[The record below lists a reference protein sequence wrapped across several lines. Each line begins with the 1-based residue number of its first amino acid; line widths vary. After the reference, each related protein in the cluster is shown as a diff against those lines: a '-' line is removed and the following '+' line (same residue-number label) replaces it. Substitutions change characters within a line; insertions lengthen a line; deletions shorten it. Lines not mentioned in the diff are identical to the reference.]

1 MNNAL
6 TLKRLVCEHCGAE
19 LSGLSDCITFQ
30 CETCYRYFII
40 TPEGLKD
47 IAVYT
52 AIGEEPYNKQ
62 SLHLP
67 FWVIEID
74 RNLLR
79 KEIEGSLSELK
90 NHKSTI
96 AKTRLEKDPE
106 DETDSL
112 SLNFHTGMEKL
123 NIMASQ
129 RSIPGS
135 REIEYLISTIESFES
150 FFIYIPAF
158 ISRNPFAYLKV
169 GKLLTGK
176 QPPFKM
182 EKSTL
187 PGKPVMC
194 ALQQDEAVELIDFVF
209 FATLPP
215 SILKYGDFLNP
226 ISLKVSGAPRL
237 VLFPF
242 QKRKNSFFSLIGD
255 FSISPRLVDIK
266 N

>member
-1 MNNAL
+1 MSNTL

-52 AIGEEPYNKQ
+52 AICEEQYKEQ
-62 SLHLP
+62 LLQLP

-74 RNLLR
+74 RALLR
-79 KEIEGSLSELK
+79 KEIEESLSELRT
-90 NHKSTI
+90 HKGTI
-96 AKTRLEKDPE
+96 AKTKLEKDPE
-106 DETDSL
+106 DEIDFL
-112 SLNFHTGMEKL
+112 SVNLHTGMEKL
-123 NIMASQ
+123 NIIASQ
-129 RSIPGS
+129 RLIPGS
-135 REIEYLISTIESFES
+135 REIEYLISTIESFKS

-158 ISRNPFAYLKV
+158 ISKNPFAYLKV

-176 QPPFKM
+176 QPAFKI

-215 SILKYGDFLNP
+215 SILKCGDFLNP
-226 ISLKVSGAPRL
+226 ISLKVSGTPRL

-242 QKRKNSFFSLIGD
+242 QKRKNSFFSIIGE
-255 FSISPRLVDIK
+255 FSISHRLVDR
-266 N
+266 